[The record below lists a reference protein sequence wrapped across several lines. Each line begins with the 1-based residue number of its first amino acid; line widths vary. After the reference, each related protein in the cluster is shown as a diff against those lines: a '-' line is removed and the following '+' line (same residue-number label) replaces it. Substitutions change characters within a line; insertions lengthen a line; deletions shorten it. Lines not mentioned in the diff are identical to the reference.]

1 MPRHEAGAA
10 VAGGA
15 FRASMAPAG
24 VLASALSFHQSS
36 GALAHRPRRTNS
48 SKKRDSFTAVT
59 DESAA
64 ESSWHSVDGSVGGG
78 SGGADGLL
86 HMPELL
92 FTGSQLEKRVG
103 LQILHKKVA
112 TARWAACV
120 REMQCRGLT

>member
-36 GALAHRPRRTNS
+36 GGVAHRTRRTNS

-78 SGGADGLL
+78 GTDGLL

-103 LQILHKKVA
+103 LQILHKKVSGDGMF
-112 TARWAACV
+112 V
-120 REMQCRGLT
+120 RDAMQGLT